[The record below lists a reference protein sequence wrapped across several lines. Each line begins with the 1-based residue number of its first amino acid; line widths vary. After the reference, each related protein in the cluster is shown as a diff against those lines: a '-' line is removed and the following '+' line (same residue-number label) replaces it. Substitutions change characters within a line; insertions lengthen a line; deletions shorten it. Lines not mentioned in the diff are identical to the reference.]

1 MREEDKGML
10 RGGGDGAGL
19 ANASA
24 RGQVDTVQQLLEA
37 GADPNGVNR
46 FGRRPIQ
53 VAGALGPRR
62 QGAQECRGAAS
73 VGRDWDRD
81 LHRRPFFSLPGG
93 HDDGQ
98 RPRGRAA
105 AAPRRGPQLRGS
117 RHPHPTCARRRPG
130 GVPGHAGGAAPSRG
144 AAGCARCLGPPARG
158 PG

>member
-1 MREEDKGML
+1 MGKKGGVWRSSQPVVDYPGQSASVDCEMREEDKGML

-93 HDDGQ
+93 VE
-98 RPRGRAA
+98 PRCKTGSP
-105 AAPRRGPQLRGS
+105 APKILKNGIGKKNITS
-117 RHPHPTCARRRPG
+117 
-130 GVPGHAGGAAPSRG
+130 VWFSF
-144 AAGCARCLGPPARG
+144 
-158 PG
+158 